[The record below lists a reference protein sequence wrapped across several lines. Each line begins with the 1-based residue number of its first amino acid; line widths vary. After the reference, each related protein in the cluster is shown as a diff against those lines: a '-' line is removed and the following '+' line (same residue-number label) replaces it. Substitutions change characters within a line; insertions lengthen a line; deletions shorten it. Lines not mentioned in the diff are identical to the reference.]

1 MGEVVTLMSNLERRL
16 YFTQC
21 LVTMM
26 LGDSAT
32 YMQNRDTETLKK
44 MLTASEEA
52 LGQIRRAIR
61 SELRRRARCATDAR
75 RSNGH
80 H

>member
-1 MGEVVTLMSNLERRL
+1 MGEMVTIMSNLERRL

-21 LVTMM
+21 LVTMA

-32 YMQNRDTETLKK
+32 YVQKRDTQTLKK

-61 SELRRRARCATDAR
+61 TELRHRRAM
-75 RSNGH
+75 
-80 H
+80 